1 MEMLTKYGRL
11 STGGLGRGGTNKK
24 KAPSTF
30 ALGAFINHYNSLGQD
45 KLGGLADLCTDL
57 LGLLKFT

>member
-1 MEMLTKYGRL
+1 MEMLTKYRRL
-11 STGGLGRGGTNKK
+11 STGGLGRGGTNK

-45 KLGGLADLCTDL
+45 KLGGLAGLCTGL
-57 LGLLKFT
+57 IGLLKFI

>member
-1 MEMLTKYGRL
+1 MLTKNARIPT
-11 STGGLGRGGTNKK
+11 SAAGRGGTNK

-45 KLGGLADLCTDL
+45 KLGGLAGLCTGL
-57 LGLLKFT
+57 LGLLKFI